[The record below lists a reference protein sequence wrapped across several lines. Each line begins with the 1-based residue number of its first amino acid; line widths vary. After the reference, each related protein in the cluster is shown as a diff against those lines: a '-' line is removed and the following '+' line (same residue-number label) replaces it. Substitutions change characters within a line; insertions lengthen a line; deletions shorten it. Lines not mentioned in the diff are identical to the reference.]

1 MDRMTPLDAAF
12 WTLENEHASLHIA
25 AVSVFEGPMPSYA
38 EVAGRYTNRIATMP
52 RYRQRMRTV
61 PFGLGWPVWVDAPD
75 FDLEYHLRS
84 TGLPRPG
91 GAVELETLIG
101 RLMSTP
107 LDRNRPLW
115 EAWLVDGLSD
125 ERWALVTKVHHSLA
139 DGLAGMDLFTH
150 VLDPMPGAGPQHPL
164 GRPAPPQRPPGR
176 PRLLAG
182 AVAAGLASGRQ
193 AARDVVA
200 AGRHPATAVRAAGAG
215 VRGSLGY
222 ARALRPFSSSSL
234 AGPIGG
240 SRRYRTA
247 VVDRDDIAIVRRAFG
262 GSLNDVALAI
272 VTHGF
277 RELLLSRGEEPGAH
291 TVRTLVPVSVR
302 APHEEHDLANKV
314 SAILLDLPVDF
325 GDPVAAH
332 GAVVARMR
340 ELKQHHEADAG
351 VLATEL
357 AGLLPAGAVAPALRA
372 AFAVPQRVLT
382 TVVTNVPGPPR
393 PVHLLGRRMLALY
406 PYVPIADRIR
416 VGVALTSYDDRLFF
430 GITCDRESVPDGDVL
445 SAGIEA
451 GLAALVKAA
460 DTTEG
465 SPS

>member
-25 AVSVFEGPMPSYA
+25 AVSIFEGPIPTYS
-38 EVAGRYTNRIATMP
+38 ELAGRYANRIATMP

-75 FDLEYHLRS
+75 FDLEYHLRR
-84 TGLPRPG
+84 TAIPRPG
-91 GAVELETLIG
+91 GAVELDTLIG

-115 EAWLVDGLSD
+115 EAWIVDGLSD
-125 ERWALVTKVHHSLA
+125 DRWALVTKVHHSLA
-139 DGLAGMDLFTH
+139 DGLAGMDLFMH
-150 VLDPMPGAGPQHPL
+150 VLDPMPGASAHHSL
-164 GRPAPPQRPPGR
+164 TRPPASHRPPGR
-176 PRLLAG
+176 PRLVAG
-182 AVAAGLASGRQ
+182 AVAAGLAAGRQ
-193 AARDVVA
+193 TVRDIAA
-200 AGRHPATAVRAAGAG
+200 AGRHPAQAARVAGAG
-215 VRGSLGY
+215 LRGSIGF
-222 ARALRPFSSSSL
+222 ARALRPFSASSL

-240 SRRYRTA
+240 ARRYRTA
-247 VVDRDDIAIVRRAFG
+247 VVDRSDISTVRHAFG
-262 GSLNDVALAI
+262 GSLNDAALAI
-272 VTHGF
+272 VAHGF
-277 RELLLSRGEEPGAH
+277 RDLLRSRGEEPGAH

-302 APHEEHDLANKV
+302 APHEEHELANKV

-340 ELKQHHEADAG
+340 ELKAAHEAEAG
-351 VLATEL
+351 VLLTEF
-357 AGLLPAGAVAPALRA
+357 AGLLPAAVVRPALQA
-372 AFAVPQRVLT
+372 AFAVPQRMLT

-393 PVHLLGRRMLALY
+393 PVHLLGRRMIAIY

-430 GITCDRESVPDGDVL
+430 GITCDRESVPDADVL

-451 GLAALVKAA
+451 GLAELVKAA
-460 DTTEG
+460 DASGGT
-465 SPS
+465 S